1 MVKSGK
7 FKCEDFSRENMPVQ
21 LLLAQVGHMY
31 KWYVGNLM
39 KDTQMKP
46 GQAGILVILQMMG
59 PMSQRELADRVHIT
73 PPSVNVDVQK
83 LEKLGYVR
91 KEQDEK
97 DQRMTK
103 IHLTDSGEK
112 TIENMH
118 DIIQRTEDTLLKNMS
133 TEEKILCRRLL
144 LQMSDNLFQEKAFR
158 EMPCKSPFEQ

>member
-1 MVKSGK
+1 MKSGK

-31 KWYVGNLM
+31 KWYLGNLM
-39 KDTQMKP
+39 RDMQMKP

-59 PMSQRELADRVHIT
+59 PMSQRELADRIHIT
-73 PPSVNVDVQK
+73 PPSVNVAVQK

-97 DQRMTK
+97 DQRVTR
-103 IHLTDSGEK
+103 IHLTDCGQK
-112 TIENMH
+112 TIENMY

-144 LQMSDNLFQEKAFR
+144 LQMSDNLFKEKAFR
-158 EMPCKSPFEQ
+158 EMPCKNPFEQ

>member
-1 MVKSGK
+1 MKSGK

-31 KWYVGNLM
+31 KWYLGNLM
-39 KDTQMKP
+39 RDMQMKP

-59 PMSQRELADRVHIT
+59 PMSQRELADRIHIT
-73 PPSVNVDVQK
+73 PPSVNVAVQK

-97 DQRMTK
+97 DQRVTR
-103 IHLTDSGEK
+103 IHLTDCGQK

-133 TEEKILCRRLL
+133 TEEKLLFRRLL
-144 LQMSDNLFQEKAFR
+144 LQMSDNLFKEKAFR
-158 EMPCKSPFEQ
+158 EMPCKNPFEQ

>member
-7 FKCEDFSRENMPVQ
+7 FEYEDFSRENMPVQ

-31 KWYVGNLM
+31 KWYVGKLM

-46 GQAGILVILQMMG
+46 GQAGILVILQMIG
-59 PMSQRELADRVHIT
+59 PMSQRELADRIHIT
-73 PPSVNVDVQK
+73 PPSVNVAVQK

-103 IHLTDSGEK
+103 IHLTDCGEK

-158 EMPCKSPFEQ
+158 EMPCKSPFGQ

>member
-7 FKCEDFSRENMPVQ
+7 FKYEDFSRENMPVQ

-31 KWYVGNLM
+31 KWYVGKLM

-46 GQAGILVILQMMG
+46 GQAGILVILQMIG
-59 PMSQRELADRVHIT
+59 PMSQRELADRIHIT
-73 PPSVNVDVQK
+73 PPSVNVAVQK

-103 IHLTDSGEK
+103 IHLTDCGEK

-158 EMPCKSPFEQ
+158 EMPCKSPFGQ

>member
-1 MVKSGK
+1 MKSGK

-21 LLLAQVGHMY
+21 LLLAQAGHMY
-31 KWYVGNLM
+31 KWYLGNLM
-39 KDTQMKP
+39 RDMQMKP

-59 PMSQRELADRVHIT
+59 PMSQRELADRIHIT
-73 PPSVNVDVQK
+73 PPSVNVAVQK

-97 DQRMTK
+97 DQRVTR
-103 IHLTDSGEK
+103 IHLTDCGQK

-133 TEEKILCRRLL
+133 TEEKILCRRFL
-144 LQMSDNLFQEKAFR
+144 LQMSDNLFKEKAFR
-158 EMPCKSPFEQ
+158 EMPCKNPFEQ

>member
-7 FKCEDFSRENMPVQ
+7 FKYEDFSRENMPVQ

-73 PPSVNVDVQK
+73 PPSVNVAVQK

-103 IHLTDSGEK
+103 IHLTDCGEK

-158 EMPCKSPFEQ
+158 EMSCKSPFEQ

>member
-59 PMSQRELADRVHIT
+59 PMSQRELADRIHIT
-73 PPSVNVDVQK
+73 PPSVNVAGRKMERKPEQK
-83 LEKLGYVR
+83 SMAMR
-91 KEQDEK
+91 
-97 DQRMTK
+97 
-103 IHLTDSGEK
+103 
-112 TIENMH
+112 
-118 DIIQRTEDTLLKNMS
+118 
-133 TEEKILCRRLL
+133 
-144 LQMSDNLFQEKAFR
+144 
-158 EMPCKSPFEQ
+158 

>member
-46 GQAGILVILQMMG
+46 GQAGILVILQMIG

-73 PPSVNVDVQK
+73 PPSVNVAVQK

-103 IHLTDSGEK
+103 IHLTDCGEK

-158 EMPCKSPFEQ
+158 EMPCKSPFGQ

>member
-1 MVKSGK
+1 MKSGK

-73 PPSVNVDVQK
+73 PPSVNVAVQK

-97 DQRMTK
+97 DQRVTR
-103 IHLTDSGEK
+103 IHLTDCGQK

-144 LQMSDNLFQEKAFR
+144 LQMSDNLFKEKAFR
-158 EMPCKSPFEQ
+158 EMPCKNPFEQ

>member
-1 MVKSGK
+1 MKSGK

-31 KWYVGNLM
+31 KWYLGNLM
-39 KDTQMKP
+39 RDMQMKP

-73 PPSVNVDVQK
+73 PPSVNVAVQK

-97 DQRMTK
+97 DQRVTR
-103 IHLTDSGEK
+103 IHLTDCGQK

-144 LQMSDNLFQEKAFR
+144 LQMSDNLFKEKAFR
-158 EMPCKSPFEQ
+158 EMPCKNPFEQ